1 MQTKHQIQELLS
13 SAGVSP
19 NRRLGQ
25 HFLVDLNLMRLLL
38 DAAQISRAD
47 VVLEVGCGTG
57 SLTQALA
64 EQAGTVVAVEIDRTL
79 APIAESQ
86 LAGRENVQIVN
97 EDILSGKGMLNP
109 AVVEALEQAREE
121 IRRSSTGIPRSGRG
135 QALPVSPTGVSPVEN
150 DDVQGQDG
158 PATHGQDAH
167 ATANRLLTHFPS
179 RRIGP
184 VQRGPGASLGR
195 LLLVSNLP
203 YDVASPVMIHL
214 ARGPVVADAMFV
226 TVQKE
231 VAERMTARPG
241 GRDYGTL
248 SIFLQA
254 TGDVEILRVLKPS
267 VFWPP
272 PSVDSALV
280 RFVRNEPKSRQIE
293 DMETLSDVVGLF
305 MRHRRKMLRACLKSV
320 PPHLGDPDLW
330 MGILERLA
338 IDPTLRP
345 GDLSPAQYVDLANA
359 RRHSTP

>member
-38 DAAQISRAD
+38 DAAQPTAAD

-64 EQAGTVVAVEIDRTL
+64 EQAGVVVAVEIDRRL
-79 APIAESQ
+79 APIARSQ
-86 LAGRENVQIVN
+86 LAGRENVRIVN
-97 EDILSGKGMLNP
+97 EDVLSGKGALNP
-109 AVVEALEQAREE
+109 AVVEALEQAR
-121 IRRSSTGIPRSGRG
+121 RRSTGI
-135 QALPVSPTGVSPVEN
+135 LPVSPPGVSPVEAG
-150 DDVQGQDG
+150 DVQGQSLSSRTRGTG
-158 PATHGQDAH
+158 PAAHGQDAH
-167 ATANRLLTHFPS
+167 ATMNRLLAQSPS
-179 RRIGP
+179 
-184 VQRGPGASLGR
+184 R

-231 VAERMTARPG
+231 VAGRMTAGPAS
-241 GRDYGTL
+241 RDYGTL

-272 PSVDSALV
+272 PAVDSALV
-280 RFVRNEPKSRQIE
+280 RFVHDQRKSRQIE
-293 DMETLSDVVGLF
+293 DMGTLSDVVALF
-305 MRHRRKMLRACLKSV
+305 MGHRRKMLRACLKSV
-320 PPHLGDPDLW
+320 PRRLGDSDQWL
-330 MGILERLA
+330 GVLDRLA

-345 GDLSPAQYVDLANA
+345 GDLSPPQYVALANA
-359 RRHSTP
+359 WRSS

>member
-25 HFLVDLNLMRLLL
+25 HFLVDLNLMRLLV
-38 DAAQISRAD
+38 DAAQLTGGD

-57 SLTQALA
+57 SLTEALA
-64 EQAGTVVAVEIDRTL
+64 EQAGAVVAVEIDRTL

-86 LAGRENVQIVN
+86 VAGRENVQIIN
-97 EDILSGKGMLNP
+97 ADILSGKGALNP
-109 AVVEALEQAREE
+109 AVVEALGQAREE
-121 IRRSSTGIPRSGRG
+121 R
-135 QALPVSPTGVSPVEN
+135 E
-150 DDVQGQDG
+150 
-158 PATHGQDAH
+158 
-167 ATANRLLTHFPS
+167 
-179 RRIGP
+179 RIGP
-184 VQRGPGASLGR
+184 MGPMPGASQGSQVR

-214 ARGPVVADAMFV
+214 AKGPLAADAMFV

-231 VAERMTARPG
+231 VAERMAAAPG

-254 TGDVEILRVLKPS
+254 TGEVEILRVLKPS

-280 RFVRNEPKSRQIE
+280 RFVRNDSKSRQIE
-293 DMETLSDVVGLF
+293 DMAILSDVVGLF
-305 MRHRRKMLRACLKSV
+305 MGHRRKMLRACLKSV

-330 MGILERLA
+330 LRILEQHA

-345 GDLSPAQYVDLANA
+345 GELTPAQYVDLANA
-359 RRHSTP
+359 CRRSAM